1 MTVEEATDRLLQ
13 TYSVYGVGREFL
25 TGLMED
31 GIQNYNLSVEAVF
44 HGTRMML
51 GQQLGVQ
58 ELFSVRDVAAM
69 LDVSEEEA
77 VAEIEAAKAQLIEQ
91 GEDISQYIISEPKR
105 QKFIVPPTRWTS

>member
-1 MTVEEATDRLLQ
+1 MTIKEATDRLLQ

-25 TGLMED
+25 IGLMED
-31 GIQNYNLSVEAVF
+31 GIQNYNLSVLAAF
-44 HGTRMML
+44 NGTRMML

-69 LDVSEEEA
+69 LGTSETEA
-77 VAEIEAAKAQLIEQ
+77 LAEIEKAKAELLEQ
-91 GEDISQYIISEPKR
+91 GEDMSKYIISEPEH